1 VGQPNKGRFLDRPT
15 PWVDPPAPGPT
26 VVIDI
31 DGPLANMDEF
41 AHLIQAPKYKDR
53 DWKAFHSHFGDAA
66 LNRAG
71 GRLVRDLVDAGFTI
85 AYTTTR
91 LDTFMQTTDYWI
103 RQKSL
108 PPGHIECR
116 DFWTDG
122 TVRPSLDIKRRHWW
136 KWVDKY
142 EDQSPVVAWIDDGPE
157 AVAMLAE
164 QGCPVWKFDQLV
176 VEHLADN
183 LLSVIERGPRPADEL
198 AKQRAEARPIFDEAE
213 AEHQRKHKKWQQ
225 AHVARMKQRHK
236 ERRQRRAQS

>member
-1 VGQPNKGRFLDRPT
+1 
-15 PWVDPPAPGPT
+15 
-26 VVIDI
+26 
-31 DGPLANMDEF
+31 MDEF
-41 AHLIQAPKYKDR
+41 AHLIQAPPKYKDR

-91 LDTFMQTTDYWI
+91 LDTFMQTTDYWL

-176 VEHLADN
+176 VEHLAGN
-183 LLSVIERGPRPADEL
+183 LLPTIERGPPAPPADEL
-198 AKQRAEARPIFDEAE
+198 APTARRSPPPHIRRGRSGAPAQAQEMAAGTRSPNEAAAEGTPPTTRPVVTG
-213 AEHQRKHKKWQQ
+213 R
-225 AHVARMKQRHK
+225 
-236 ERRQRRAQS
+236 RRAVVSLTPPSASRTPSRC